1 MRVGALA
8 VASVAALSLGQV
20 ARAQQVLC
28 NERLSHITWGVTT
41 HNPNHR
47 LTQYFRGS
55 YSLSGATLYA
65 VRNGANVRIDSYGSA
80 SSSLRED
87 TGFWDYWLTRW
98 DRVEYVL
105 FETRFASGCI
115 GQMMYCPGP
124 AGCTTLAPSSRS
136 PTRSPTR
143 APTAAP
149 TRSPTRLPTRAPS
162 TTPTRSPTGSPTRRP
177 TLGPTVPPSASPTA
191 LPTAAPSAS
200 PTTLPTAAPSAG
212 PTTEP
217 TIAPTAVPTATP
229 TATPTHHPSAAPTA
243 APAVAASAAG
253 AGAGGGG
260 GLGGGVAMYAIV
272 AVVAI
277 VLLAIML
284 FVGARRR
291 RVAKASAA
299 VSGSPPETADQV
311 IFNEMFSP
319 GTVGHSRSSAGA
331 TTSVDVPNAKQASP
345 LTKTEGLGMLEAA
358 AQCPGG
364 RGVGNHGRGRGGGGR
379 GRGPAGRARPSAAPP
394 RESKCNPRVDC
405 ESDGAGIRKCVR
417 VCVCVCRVC
426 VRSPDSIGLGYTWI
440 GGCRP
445 SERASNVSIAALRP
459 AISTRTLWGA
469 LTCVDPQPTRANFC
483 WQSWGRGCAH
493 RVCTVRTSSL
503 CVRGGFAAANSRPVC
518 APEYATTYDT
528 PTMAY
533 EVPQLSKRAA
543 DAGEYEAA
551 YEALAVH
558 AVYQPTPHGTLG
570 NDAHLGPDNSYEVPS
585 KEAEAEYLAARRRK
599 AANAPKPRG
608 GDGGKAD
615 KKKNGEKSKK
625 GKRGKKASVKLETPP
640 PAAGSTFPK
649 GSGGARINGAAPPN
663 APRYAAAPPP
673 SIQHSGGKRKNGVK
687 KAAAAPLPEYTAPA
701 DNAYATFNMKLG
713 GDYEDADDP
722 SASTYSS
729 QDAMHV
735 SAVTK
740 RQESAEEDYALPVV
754 NV

>member
-394 RESKCNPRVDC
+394 RE
-405 ESDGAGIRKCVR
+405 
-417 VCVCVCRVC
+417 
-426 VRSPDSIGLGYTWI
+426 T
-440 GGCRP
+440 
-445 SERASNVSIAALRP
+445 
-459 AISTRTLWGA
+459 
-469 LTCVDPQPTRANFC
+469 
-483 WQSWGRGCAH
+483 
-493 RVCTVRTSSL
+493 
-503 CVRGGFAAANSRPVC
+503 ANSRPVC